1 MSLNYPLVEYFYR
14 LMWWFAYPL
23 FRYSPRIFYGWRKF
37 VLRLFGAKLGRN
49 FNIFPS
55 AKVTFPWKFV
65 AGDNVTIAWGVKI
78 YNLGQ
83 IVINDD
89 VVISQNSHLC
99 AGTHD
104 YESINFTLIKSNIVV
119 GSNVWIAADVFI
131 GPDVN
136 IAQGC
141 VIGARAVV
149 IKDTEPGG
157 VYAGNPCQLIK
168 RRSSF
173 EK

>member
-14 LMWWFAYPL
+14 LLWWLTYPL

-37 VLRLFGAKLGRN
+37 ILRLFGAKLGRN
-49 FNIFPS
+49 FKIFPS

-65 AGDNVTIAWGVKI
+65 AGDNVTIAWGVKV

-83 IVINDD
+83 IKINNN
-89 VVISQNSHLC
+89 VVISQYSHLC

-104 YESINFTLIKSNIVV
+104 YESPNFTLIKSLITIGN
-119 GSNVWIAADVFI
+119 NVWVAADAFI
-131 GPDVN
+131 GPGVTIGD
-136 IAQGC
+136 GC
-141 VIGARAVV
+141 VIGARSVV
-149 IKDTEPGG
+149 LKDTERWG
-157 VYAGNPCQLIK
+157 VYAGNPSKFIK
-168 RRSSF
+168 ARSSF